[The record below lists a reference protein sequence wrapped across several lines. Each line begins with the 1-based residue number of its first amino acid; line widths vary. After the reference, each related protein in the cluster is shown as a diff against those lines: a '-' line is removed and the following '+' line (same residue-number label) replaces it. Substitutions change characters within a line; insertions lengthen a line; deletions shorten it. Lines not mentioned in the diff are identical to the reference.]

1 METKNEFSMIVAI
14 VNRGNTDLVMEAAR
28 KAGSTGGTISVAR
41 GTGNPEMAQQYG
53 IVVQPEKEIVFIAVK
68 NDIKEAVMQAVH
80 KEAGLATKG
89 SGVIFALPITD
100 EIGLSSSIKEKA
112 EEKAE
117 ILKEGTLETKP
128 IEQK

>member
-1 METKNEFSMIVAI
+1 MEQKNEFSMIVAI

-89 SGVIFALPITD
+89 AGVIFALPITD
-100 EIGLSSSIKEKA
+100 EIGLSSSKEVK
-112 EEKAE
+112 EEKEEEA
-117 ILKEGTLETKP
+117 KP
-128 IEQK
+128 ENTELSK